1 MKIINASWEER
12 NLGVTCCEVT
22 IEKDDSL
29 SYVEDELSRLSSVQ
43 SLVIKVDAPNV
54 EAHLLLAKLGYTFIE
69 ANMNMFLDVRNYRLS
84 ALEQRFNSQIHYR
97 KLMEKEELER
107 FEAELDK
114 GLFNT
119 DRIYL
124 DPNFTK
130 EQSANRYKYWI
141 RDEISRGAELFEIV
155 YKESAIGFFIQKQL
169 DEKTYYPFL
178 AGLYIGNQEKIGLG
192 FSVLAKPIEDVIQ
205 RGGKY
210 ISTYVSSNNLSIVKL
225 HAQLGFLPNKIYNVF
240 VKHNSKI

>member
-1 MKIINASWEER
+1 MKILNASWEER
-12 NLGVTCCEVT
+12 NLGVTCYEVT

-29 SYVEDELSRLSSVQ
+29 RQVQ
-43 SLVIKVDAPNV
+43 DKLAQLNFVQYLVIKVDTPNV
-54 EAHLLLAKLGYTFIE
+54 DAHFLLAKLGYVFIE
-69 ANMNMFLDVRNYRLS
+69 ANINMFLDVRNYRLS

-97 KLMEKEELER
+97 ELIAKEELKK

-119 DRIYL
+119 DRICL
-124 DPNFTK
+124 DYNFTK
-130 EQSANRYKYWI
+130 EQAANRYKYWI

-169 DEKTYYPFL
+169 NEKTYYPFL
-178 AGLYIGNQEKIGLG
+178 AGLYLGNQAKNGLG
-192 FSVLAKPIEDVIQ
+192 FSVLAKPIEDVMQ